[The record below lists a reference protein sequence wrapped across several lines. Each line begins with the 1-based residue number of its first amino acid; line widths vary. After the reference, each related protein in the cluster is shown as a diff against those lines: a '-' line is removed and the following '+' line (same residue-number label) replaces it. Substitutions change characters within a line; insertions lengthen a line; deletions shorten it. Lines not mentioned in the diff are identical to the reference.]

1 MIFSYISANIL
12 IDVITSRRKWLIS
25 QNSVKSK
32 LMDSLVKTVHSATVF
47 KKRHSRFNVLCNSQK
62 SAFNWLPGEADCC
75 SPAEDLSIDLSSFL
89 FQNSRSWM
97 FRNTDSN
104 YIVYDTSL
112 PRKIISTKFKWK
124 NWKKKFFCVNFQLP
138 MDQLLKPETT
148 FLNDCSTLS

>member
-1 MIFSYISANIL
+1 ML

-32 LMDSLVKTVHSATVF
+32 LMDSLVKTVPSATVLT
-47 KKRHSRFNVLCNSQK
+47 KRHSRFNGLCNSQK
-62 SAFNWLPGEADCC
+62 SAFNWLSGGADCC
-75 SPAEDLSIDLSSFL
+75 SPVENLSIDLSSLL

-104 YIVYDTSL
+104 YIVYDIRL
-112 PRKIISTKFKWK
+112 PWKIISTKLKLK

-138 MDQLLKPETT
+138 MDQLLKPGTT